1 MCIDINCDFTPI
13 FSRTFVKQNRSICKW
28 NIARDDDKL
37 KYSHCTNNL
46 LSNIE
51 LPIEALLCRNAN
63 CTSHLNTIDCF
74 YTSIINSLK
83 SAESECIPSTPGA
96 PSSHIV
102 PGWNDYVKEYHAAA
116 RNAFW
121 WWNLNKRPRHG
132 IIYHNM
138 RTTRTQFKY
147 ALRCAKRAEETAR
160 ADALAEDLCN
170 KKCDEFWRGIKKFNQ
185 SNSVHATII
194 DNITGDENISK
205 YWKKHFHFIVVVL
218 YFMFISWISPPC
230 YDRNNYCTH
239 C

>member
-1 MCIDINCDFTPI
+1 MTINTNIPI
-13 FSRTFVKQNRSICKW
+13 ALI
-28 NIARDDDKL
+28 I
-37 KYSHCTNNL
+37 L

-51 LPIEALLCRNAN
+51 LPIEALLCRNTN
-63 CTSHLNTIDCF
+63 CTSCLNTVNCF
-74 YTSIINSLK
+74 YTSIISSLK
-83 SAESECIPSTPGA
+83 SAESECIPYTPGA

-147 ALRCAKRAEETAR
+147 ALGPAKRAEETER

-170 KKCDEFWRGIKKFNQ
+170 KKCDEFWRGIKN
-185 SNSVHATII
+185 
-194 DNITGDENISK
+194 
-205 YWKKHFHFIVVVL
+205 
-218 YFMFISWISPPC
+218 
-230 YDRNNYCTH
+230 
-239 C
+239 